1 MSIEDWLDVACIT
14 PLWRCPGSS
23 LACSTTDHQALP
35 HSQSSPLCHQLT
47 IAGAFPARSTSASAT
62 ALATTQPRV
71 VMRRKPLTPPQGHF
85 PPASCGQ
92 GVPFG
97 AVRSSAE
104 LPQNLKQLPS
114 QDSLISTGAPQT
126 GCLR

>member
-1 MSIEDWLDVACIT
+1 MSVEDWLDVACIS
-14 PLWRCPGSS
+14 PLCRCPGSS

-47 IAGAFPARSTSASAT
+47 ISGAFPVARSTSASAT

-71 VMRRKPLTPPQGHF
+71 VMRREPLTPQGHF
-85 PPASCGQ
+85 PPKSCGQ

-126 GCLR
+126 GCLQ